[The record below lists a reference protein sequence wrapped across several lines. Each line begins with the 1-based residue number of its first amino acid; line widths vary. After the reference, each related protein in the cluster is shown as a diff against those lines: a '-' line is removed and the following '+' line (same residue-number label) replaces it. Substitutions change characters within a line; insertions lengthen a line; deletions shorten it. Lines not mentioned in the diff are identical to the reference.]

1 MSAALLLLQV
11 KEPEKYGFD
20 PKHLLGQLSDIY
32 LHLNCDEFAQAVAS
46 DEVCAVNGRF
56 SLVLLETN

>member
-46 DEVCAVNGRF
+46 DEVCTVNGRF